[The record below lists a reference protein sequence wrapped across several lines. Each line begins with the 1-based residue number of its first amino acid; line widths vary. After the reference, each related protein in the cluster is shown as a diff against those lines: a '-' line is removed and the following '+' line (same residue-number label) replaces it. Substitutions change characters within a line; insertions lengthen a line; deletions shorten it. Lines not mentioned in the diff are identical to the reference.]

1 MIHHHFGEAKER
13 GPAQG
18 PKGKGHITARISFKH
33 GIRFWLKKKNTIQT
47 ILTVYYSEMSIKKK
61 KKI

>member
-1 MIHHHFGEAKER
+1 MMHHHFGEVTGR

-18 PKGKGHITARISFKH
+18 PKGKGYITARSSFKP
-33 GIRFWLKKKNTIQT
+33 GIRFWLEKKTNNNT
-47 ILTVYYSEMSIKKK
+47 ILTVYYSEMSIKEK